1 MIYEYMA
8 PKKISEKPTLFVYNL
23 GLDNSSYELAAT
35 IDWINAFASQCN
47 KVYVFSTHIG
57 QYNLPPN
64 VRAIELGGGSFLGR
78 CKWIINTTR
87 SVILY
92 LKLKKNVIIF
102 HHMSQY
108 TAIYP
113 GILFRLFQTNQGL
126 WYAHN
131 HKNLSLFIAEK
142 VVNFGFTSV
151 KGAFPINSRKVHI
164 IGQGINVNKFLIS
177 EKILERKQNAIV
189 SLGRIS
195 PVKNLEKLLSAD
207 IKNFE
212 IQFIGRVIDHR
223 YKIELQLLAKKQ
235 GKTLKI
241 LNPIPYRSVPKYLAN
256 WKYYY
261 CGTQVA
267 VDKASIEA
275 ALSGCL
281 ILSTNS
287 NVIQLTGM
295 SHLYNYLR
303 IGVPATIESQ
313 IQVFESLDKSTL
325 RIVQSM
331 LKNYCAESNNVENT
345 TMRIISILDNYKS
358 VV

>member
-1 MIYEYMA
+1 M
-8 PKKISEKPTLFVYNL
+8 
-23 GLDNSSYELAAT
+23 
-35 IDWINAFASQCN
+35 
-47 KVYVFSTHIG
+47 FSTHIG

-64 VRAIELGGGSFLGR
+64 VRAIELGGGSFIGR
-78 CKWIINTTR
+78 CKWMISTTR

-92 LKLKKNVIIF
+92 LKLKKNVIVF

-113 GILFRLFQTNQGL
+113 GVLFRLFQTNQGL

-131 HKNLSLFIAEK
+131 HKNFSLFIAEK

-151 KGAFPINSRKVHI
+151 IGAFPINSRKVQI
-164 IGQGINVNKFLIS
+164 IGQGINVNKFIIN
-177 EKILERKQNAIV
+177 EKILERKRNGIV

-207 IKNFE
+207 TKDFE
-212 IQFIGRVIDHR
+212 IQFRGRVLDHR
-223 YKIELQLLAKKQ
+223 YKVELHLSAKKQ

-241 LNPIPYRSVPKYLAN
+241 LNPLAYKSVPKYLAN

-281 ILSTNS
+281 ILTTNS

-295 SHLYNYLR
+295 SKLYNFLG
-303 IGVPATIESQ
+303 ISVPSTIEGQ
-313 IQVFESLDKSTL
+313 IQVFDSLEKSTL
-325 RIVQSM
+325 KIVQIM
-331 LKNYCAESNNVENT
+331 LKNYCAELNNVENT
-345 TMRIISILDNYKS
+345 TKRIISILDNCKG